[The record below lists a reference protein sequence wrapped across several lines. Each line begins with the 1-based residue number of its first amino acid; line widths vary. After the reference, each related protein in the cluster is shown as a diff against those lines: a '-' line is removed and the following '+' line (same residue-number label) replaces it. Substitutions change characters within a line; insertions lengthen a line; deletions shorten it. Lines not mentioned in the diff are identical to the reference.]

1 MGLLSHRVERSELK
15 PGDHIYTW
23 RAAYSYSHHGTCEL
37 HVGTAILLAAF
48 RVSGRL
54 IRRREECC
62 FDIGFAL
69 LVLLCSCSA
78 SASIPSVGTSAS
90 RFSQLIT
97 LGVFAAAEPYCRLGV
112 LVGFP
117 NSGRVFLSVRFWVP
131 SNLLHP

>member
-15 PGDHIYTW
+15 PSDHIYTW
-23 RAAYSYSHHGTCEL
+23 RAAYSYSHHGTYEL
-37 HVGTAILLAAF
+37 HVGAAILLAAF

-69 LVLLCSCSA
+69 LVLPCSCSA
-78 SASIPSVGTSAS
+78 SASIPSVRTSAS

-97 LGVFAAAEPYCRLGV
+97 LGVFAAV
-112 LVGFP
+112 
-117 NSGRVFLSVRFWVP
+117 
-131 SNLLHP
+131 

>member
-37 HVGTAILLAAF
+37 HVGAAILLAAF

-78 SASIPSVGTSAS
+78 SASIPSVRTSAS

-97 LGVFAAAEPYCRLGV
+97 PGAAWPYSRLSV